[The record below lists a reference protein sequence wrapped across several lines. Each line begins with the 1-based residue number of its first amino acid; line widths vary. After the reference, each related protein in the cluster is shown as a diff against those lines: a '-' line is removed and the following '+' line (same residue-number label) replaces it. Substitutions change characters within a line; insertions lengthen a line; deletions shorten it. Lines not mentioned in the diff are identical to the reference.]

1 MGRLILVLGGTR
13 SGKSAFAEEL
23 VRDAE
28 AAGRRAVY
36 IATYER
42 LPGDEEMEGRVERH
56 RRRRPLSWGTVE
68 EPRDLEGALLKME
81 ENTVALVDC
90 LSVWVSNLLL
100 AEADEGAGEAEE
112 AILCRTKAFCSGA
125 RSSPA
130 EVVAV
135 SGETGWGVV
144 PATSLGRL
152 YRDILGAVNQEAVR
166 HADEV
171 WLVIAGLPQRLK

>member
-68 EPRDLEGALLKME
+68 EPLDLEGALLKME

-90 LSVWVSNLLL
+90 LSVWMSNLLL
-100 AEADEGAGEAEE
+100 AEADEEPEE
-112 AILCRTKAFCSGA
+112 AILRRAKAFCSGA

-130 EVVAV
+130 DVVAV

-152 YRDILGAVNQEAVR
+152 YRDILGAVNQEAAR

-171 WLVIAGLPQRLK
+171 WLVVAGLPQRLK